1 MKTRYL
7 MLLLGCLFLQLQS
20 IFSQTENNSLYIPP
34 TDCAVGSL
42 ATVPIMLSN
51 DAEIVALQ
59 FDMHIPDV
67 VRLADPGITLT
78 DRKNGHTITVKNLGG
93 NNYRVLVFSA
103 TNTSLRGNSGA
114 LFQLP
119 LTIPKDLEI
128 GAVYAIEFKDV
139 VLSKRNG
146 ENVQSGVND
155 GSIKIVHGNRPDI
168 AVQEIKFISSEI
180 KPGGKVSVAWS
191 VKNVGNQPT
200 KAGWSE
206 QVYLVSE
213 AGDEAY
219 LGQLNSEELLSAS
232 GVASR
237 QAEFMLPAYPG
248 IDGKVYA
255 KVKLTPYPELG
266 ELSVDVAN
274 NEASSSGYLTLA
286 KELFL
291 KLNRNPIAETYTSD
305 VYGFLNRSGSR
316 KTEETFTFTNSN
328 PKRMTIPSS
337 VTIPVGESGI
347 SFKVRVI
354 DDQIA
359 NPDSFIVAK
368 VSGNGYKEVSQ
379 DIWIEDNEMP
389 KLTVTAPEDDR
400 KEGDSFKL
408 TIQREWATKWPLAV
422 RLVTDHPKRFQFDP
436 NVVIPANEKS
446 VTVDILAIDDDLP
459 DVTIDAVF
467 TASAYGF
474 GNGTGFVNLL
484 DNDLPD
490 IQMEITPLS
499 FSESAGPQAAIAT
512 LRRTKVTDNKITVK
526 LTDDSKGTLYYPST
540 SIVLEKGVTEYQFA
554 IGVVDNDLKDG
565 DRKVKLTA
573 AVYISSCSCSAAGS
587 SAGSVTKEL
596 TILDNDGPSLKITS
610 SQTSL
615 IEGKQDATI
624 LTISRNTDTSQALT
638 VNLTCDKSEE
648 VTFANTVVIPAGK
661 TSVDIPVSVKENS
674 TTEGNRTV
682 TFTVSAEGFSSG
694 VCWAMITDQTLPDA
708 MVTVALSN
716 NEYKAQDKIDVE
728 VKVENKGAAALSSQT
743 KVSIYLTNNRIYSS
757 ASYKKML
764 GNLYTQ
770 NTIKAGGSE
779 TVKQTFTLPNKTGDY
794 YVTAVVNE
802 GRDIVE
808 LIDANN
814 ISTAQSI
821 MLKAPYTVSVLTD
834 KSVYKQ
840 GESIVID
847 GVAVGNTIGNA
858 LVELYFINEG
868 VRNVV
873 EVITDSQGKFQY
885 TFKPENWQMGY
896 FSIGACFP
904 DEGLEK
910 EMAGVNVYGIRRYS
924 SAPITCE
931 VITNQSYRG
940 EIQLVNPGKL
950 SLTNV
955 TAKVV
960 SAPAG
965 STFKFE
971 PISQLDANSN
981 GVLKYSIIGSVASE
995 DYSWE
1000 KLEVQVSSKEGAN
1013 LNFFM
1018 YYYCRS
1024 EGGVLVPELASINT
1038 TMTKGKERDYQL
1050 NITNTGKDETGKITV
1065 NIPDLDWMRVVSVKE
1080 IPSMKSGEKSTILL
1094 RLIPTE
1100 KQPLNNP
1107 LIGEFSVSCTK
1118 GKGFVMPFK
1127 ITPVSEST
1135 GTLIIDVCDEYT
1147 YNTKESPHVEGAKVR
1162 VTTPANMLVSEGVTG
1177 KDGLFRLKDVPEGY
1191 YIVEVTEA
1199 RHSDVYKNIISVAP
1213 EMETMAVVNLSFQ
1226 GVKVAWEVVETEIT
1240 DEYEIVTTVDFDT
1253 NVPVPIVMMDVPER
1267 IPADELSLGESL
1279 MFNITLTNKGL
1290 ITAKDVQVGIP
1301 SDFNTLSFELM
1312 VTETFDLLPQSSMT
1326 IPVKVTKKSTV
1337 LRASSDKDPC
1347 MAYISE
1353 IYYWLC
1359 GDELKSNIVT
1369 RAIQLAICNGGIAL
1383 PPRGGSGGSGWLGG
1397 FSLPVLGGP
1406 SGNFTLKD
1414 SDLTEYNKPFIC
1426 KVGDRGSSKPLDLF
1440 EGDEY
1445 TGENGDND
1453 DDPSKLSLKLK
1464 YEKGYKDTKYFK
1476 NHAVR
1481 GIAADGVSVLRV
1493 EISKIPAAATNYV
1506 IQFLSNKY
1514 GQSEEVLGYLDSYS
1528 GSIDDIYSSN
1538 HQVYS
1543 INYNAP
1549 SEYPISADANYDVG
1563 IKMYVYDASGKE
1575 LANGD
1580 AIISII
1586 RTPVLMIHGLN
1597 SDMKCFAKFK
1607 KSLLLNS
1614 KYENFQ
1620 LRLAD
1625 YSSTNCDYF
1634 KINKNIVNDNIN
1646 YLMSYSIYKGYIA
1659 SKADLIGHSMG
1670 GILSRIHVQYVDR
1683 NSVHKVITLNTPHS
1697 GSQGANLIMSNDFYN
1712 ELGTLVFG
1720 NLNAVSDLQIG
1731 SSGMDFLND
1740 ESVLDKMND
1749 IPVHAV
1755 ATTAYVTDD
1764 IVATSVSDF
1773 VGKLLKKDDFFLK
1786 IMQYDEDAIPLISQG
1801 KYVEAVNVFLKKL
1814 YNGESTVNPSYDGL
1828 SDWVVAYES
1837 QLGGLRDANI
1847 SSFRGN
1853 VTQCS
1858 HTLSPDYNKVHEKL
1872 QDLLLL
1878 PSSDNAFS
1886 MNGFRPTPIKF
1897 VYSAKKSNT
1906 SKYQLKLSKIS
1917 SLIAADVE
1925 NIGDRKIKVKKVVPS
1940 NFFKS
1945 AIAITSQGISE
1956 TISFD
1961 DELIYEIPSN
1971 FKGTLNIEVIGEN
1984 EKGEIELFKDVF
1996 VVDSRSVSPL
2006 SISFID
2012 SQYGLLK
2019 GQSVSP
2025 SVLCT
2030 WSDGTQSIVY
2040 CGLESDSEIISL
2052 KDGVVS
2058 AKNRGKAILKATFEG
2073 LSCQAYVLVLD
2084 VDTEIDDEELESN
2097 KGVCSS
2103 ISLQFKQTMTMT
2115 RQAFRGTLTVFNGH
2129 ESIAMKDVRLN
2140 LEVKDEEGNT
2150 AGTHEFQINTESLDT
2165 FGGELDGAWT
2175 LDAQKTGKATI
2186 LFIPTK
2192 YAAPTEEKNYSFGGT
2207 LSYVDPF
2214 TNLVVTRD
2222 LFPVTM
2228 TVKPS
2233 PNLDMTYFMQRD
2245 ILGDDPLTTNKVEP
2259 MVPAEFSLLI
2269 HNTGAG
2275 DATNVNMVTNQP
2287 EIIDNEKGLNIKF
2300 ELLSSQ
2306 LNGEEHSL
2314 ALGGSVVT
2322 AFGTIEAGKTAYAQ
2336 WWFTSTLLGHFTDY
2350 DVKATHVSS
2359 YDNPDLSLLDQVTI
2373 HELIRSIK
2381 VPKTDLAGF
2390 LVNDNVDSED
2400 LPDMLYLSDGT
2411 IEEVAVAKR
2420 STIQSS
2426 GTYQY
2431 TLTVIPSESGWN
2443 YGSISDPTNGR
2454 QTLVR
2459 IVRKSD
2465 GASIDTRNI
2474 WQTSCTLR
2482 DGKEPFY
2489 ENIIHFVDK
2498 MGTAQEEYQLTF
2510 EPGPSVVL
2518 EVSSFEGIPA
2528 ENETVDKP
2536 VTEVTVH
2543 FNKEVNAS
2551 TFTTEDLT
2559 LVLQGET
2566 QDASLIKIQKVD
2578 DQTFVL
2584 DLTALT
2590 KRDGYYILTVQT
2602 ADITDAEGFEGDT
2615 GKSVNWV
2622 QYLAAGSQTLT
2633 LSLSTGWNWISTNM
2647 EKIGDPITFLS
2658 PVKDQVKRLQNQFE
2672 ELTNDPKYGLTGN
2685 LKTLTP
2691 KSSYKLEISGDGKI
2705 DVVGTALT
2713 PDQVTIDLNKGWNW
2727 IGYIPR
2733 AAASPTMALSL
2744 LSANANDEIKG
2755 QRGFAKFN
2763 GTSWVGTLKQMAPG
2777 EGYMYYANTK
2787 QSFRYAMIYNTLQSA
2802 SLKSAVSKPTDV
2814 WSVDIH
2820 KYPNNMSIV
2829 ADLWDG
2835 QVKQEPEVYKVG
2847 AFVGEECRGIGQY
2860 VDGLLFITVYGEKS
2874 GEKISFRAISSGAST
2889 EWGIRETV
2897 SFGESSLGTLDEPY
2911 ALHLTGFI
2919 TGTETLDGTFGFY
2932 PNPVSR
2938 ILYFK
2943 GDYSNIKSISVLNIN
2958 GVPVLT
2964 KDLNGDN
2971 RLDVSSL
2978 SDGVYI
2984 LMIKKEKEILY
2995 HKIIKVSK

>member
-67 VRLADPGITLT
+67 VQLADPGITLT

-237 QAEFMLPAYPG
+237 QAEFTLSVYPG

-266 ELSVDVAN
+266 ELPVDVAN

-474 GNGTGFVNLL
+474 ENGTGFVKLL

-526 LTDDSKGTLYYPST
+526 LTDDSKGALYYPSS

-587 SAGSVTKEL
+587 SAGSVIKEL

-624 LTISRNTDTSQALT
+624 LTITRNTDTSQALT
-638 VNLTCDKSEE
+638 VNLTCDKPEE

-674 TTEGNRTV
+674 TTEGNRTI
-682 TFTVSAEGFSSG
+682 TFIVSAEGFSSG

-728 VKVENKGAAALSSQT
+728 VKVENKGVAALSSQT

-814 ISTAQSI
+814 ISTAQNI
-821 MLKAPYTVSVLTD
+821 MLKAPYTVSVSTD

-885 TFKPENWQMGY
+885 IFKPENWQIGY

-1024 EGGVLVPELASINT
+1024 ERGVLVPELSSINT

-1050 NITNTGKDETGKITV
+1050 NITNTGKGETGKITV
-1065 NIPDLDWMRVVSVKE
+1065 NIPDLDWMRVVSAKE

-1094 RLIPTE
+1094 RLEPTE
-1100 KQPLNNP
+1100 EQSLNKP
-1107 LIGEFSVSCTK
+1107 VIGEFSVSCTK
-1118 GKGFVMPFK
+1118 GKGFVIPFR

-1135 GTLIIDVCDEYT
+1135 GTLVIDVCDEYT
-1147 YNTKESPHVEGAKVR
+1147 YNTKKAPHVEGAKVR
-1162 VTTPANMLVSEGVTG
+1162 VTTLDNAIVSEGVTG
-1177 KDGLFRLKDVPEGY
+1177 KDGLFRLKDIPEGY
-1191 YIVEVTEA
+1191 YMVEVTEA
-1199 RHSDVYKNIISVAP
+1199 KHSDVYKNIISVAP
-1213 EMETMAVVNLSFQ
+1213 EKETIEVVNLSFQ
-1226 GVKVAWEVVETEIT
+1226 GIKVSWEVVETGIT

-1267 IPADELSLGESL
+1267 IPADELGLGESL

-1290 ITAKDVQVGIP
+1290 ITAKDVQVDIP

-1312 VTETFDLLPQSSMT
+1312 VTEAFDLLPQSSMT
-1326 IPVKVTKKSTV
+1326 IPVKVTKRSAV

-1369 RAIQLAICNGGIAL
+1369 KAIKLAICRGGIAL
-1383 PPRGGSGGSGWLGG
+1383 PPGGGSGWGGG
-1397 FSLPVLGGP
+1397 FSLPGLGGFGT
-1406 SGNFTLKD
+1406 SDSFTLKD
-1414 SDLTEYNKPFIC
+1414 SDLMEYNKPIIC
-1426 KVGDRGSSKPLDLF
+1426 KLGDSESGGLSPFD
-1440 EGDEY
+1440 GDEY
-1445 TGENGDND
+1445 TGENEDND

-1464 YEKGYKDTKYFK
+1464 YEKGYKDTEYFK

-1481 GIAADGVSVLRV
+1481 GIAADGVSELCIEVN
-1493 EISKIPAAATNYV
+1493 KIPNAATNYV
-1506 IQFLSNKY
+1506 ISLLSKSGDSND
-1514 GQSEEVLGYLDSYS
+1514 VLGSLDTYS
-1528 GSIDDIYSSN
+1528 GNIEDIYNSN
-1538 HQVYS
+1538 NRCYS
-1543 INYNAP
+1543 INYHAP
-1549 SEYPISADANYDVG
+1549 SMYPISMGANYDVDV
-1563 IKMYVYDASGKE
+1563 KMYVYDANGKE
-1575 LANGD
+1575 LAKGD
-1580 AIISII
+1580 VSISVI
-1586 RTPVLMIHGLN
+1586 RPPVLMTHGLN
-1597 SDMKCFAKFK
+1597 DNMQCFSQFK
-1607 KSLLLNS
+1607 KFLLS
-1614 KYENFQ
+1614 TGKYENFQ
-1620 LRLAD
+1620 LQMTD
-1625 YSSTNCDYF
+1625 YSSTNRDYF
-1634 KINKNIVNDNIN
+1634 KVNQNVVKDNLD
-1646 YLMSYSIYKGYIA
+1646 YLMAHSIYKGYVV

-1697 GSQGANLIMSNDFYN
+1697 GSQGANLIMSNSFYSK
-1712 ELGTLVFG
+1712 LGAKLFGG
-1720 NLNAVSDLQIG
+1720 NLDAVSDLQIG

-1740 ESVLDKMND
+1740 ESVLDKMNG
-1749 IPVHAV
+1749 IPVHAI
-1755 ATTAYVTDD
+1755 ATTAPVTDD
-1764 IVATSVSDF
+1764 VLATSLSNYIMILTMKY
-1773 VGKLLKKDDFFLK
+1773 GLLKLPINFALLNLL
-1786 IMQYDEDAIPLISQG
+1786 QYDEDASPLISQG
-1801 KYVEAVNVFLKKL
+1801 KYAEAVEVFLKKL
-1814 YNGESTVNPSYDGL
+1814 YNGESKIDPSYDGL

-1837 QLGGLRDANI
+1837 QLGGLSNANI
-1847 SSFRGN
+1847 SSLHGN
-1853 VTQCS
+1853 IGQCF
-1858 HTLSPDYNKVHEKL
+1858 HVVSPKYDKVHKKL
-1872 QDLLLL
+1872 QELLLL
-1878 PSSDNAFS
+1878 PSSDKAFS
-1886 MNGFRPTPIKF
+1886 MDGFRPTPISF
-1897 VYSAKKSNT
+1897 VYSAKKSNASENQFKM
-1906 SKYQLKLSKIS
+1906 SKAS
-1917 SLIAADVE
+1917 SLMLIEVE
-1925 NIGDRKIKVKKVVPS
+1925 DIGNRKINVKKVVPA
-1940 NFFKS
+1940 NFLRS
-1945 AIAITSQGISE
+1945 AITISSQGINA

-1961 DELIYEIPSN
+1961 DELVYEIPSN
-1971 FKGTLNIEVIGEN
+1971 FEGTLNIEVIGEN
-1984 EKGEIELFKDVF
+1984 EKGEIESSKDVF
-1996 VVDSRSVSPL
+1996 VVDSRSVSPV
-2006 SISFID
+2006 SISFMD

-2030 WSDGTQSIVY
+2030 WSDGSQSIIDCDLV
-2040 CGLESDSEIISL
+2040 SDSGIISVEN
-2052 KDGVVS
+2052 GAVS
-2058 AKNRGKAILKATFEG
+2058 AKNRGKAVLMAKFEG

-2084 VDTEIDDEELESN
+2084 ADVEVGDEDSESN

-2103 ISLQFKQTMTMT
+2103 ITLQFKQTMTMT

-2140 LEVKDEEGNT
+2140 LEVKDEEGNP
-2150 AGTHEFQINTESLDT
+2150 AGTHEIQIDTESLDT
-2165 FGGELDGAWT
+2165 FGGEVDGAWT

-2192 YAAPTEEKNYSFGGT
+2192 YAAPTEAKNYSFGGT

-2214 TNLVVTRD
+2214 TDLVVTRD

-2259 MVPAEFSLLI
+2259 IVPAEFSLLI

-2314 ALGGSVVT
+2314 ALGGSVAT

-2431 TLTVIPSESGWN
+2431 ILTVTPSESGWN

-2454 QTLVR
+2454 QTLVS

-2465 GASIDTRNI
+2465 GTSIDTRNI

-2518 EVSSFEGIPA
+2518 EVSSFEGILA
-2528 ENETVDKP
+2528 ENETVDKS

-2590 KRDGYYILTVQT
+2590 KRDGYYILTV
-2602 ADITDAEGFEGDT
+2602 
-2615 GKSVNWV
+2615 
-2622 QYLAAGSQTLT
+2622 
-2633 LSLSTGWNWISTNM
+2633 
-2647 EKIGDPITFLS
+2647 
-2658 PVKDQVKRLQNQFE
+2658 
-2672 ELTNDPKYGLTGN
+2672 
-2685 LKTLTP
+2685 
-2691 KSSYKLEISGDGKI
+2691 
-2705 DVVGTALT
+2705 
-2713 PDQVTIDLNKGWNW
+2713 
-2727 IGYIPR
+2727 
-2733 AAASPTMALSL
+2733 
-2744 LSANANDEIKG
+2744 
-2755 QRGFAKFN
+2755 
-2763 GTSWVGTLKQMAPG
+2763 
-2777 EGYMYYANTK
+2777 
-2787 QSFRYAMIYNTLQSA
+2787 
-2802 SLKSAVSKPTDV
+2802 
-2814 WSVDIH
+2814 
-2820 KYPNNMSIV
+2820 
-2829 ADLWDG
+2829 
-2835 QVKQEPEVYKVG
+2835 
-2847 AFVGEECRGIGQY
+2847 
-2860 VDGLLFITVYGEKS
+2860 
-2874 GEKISFRAISSGAST
+2874 
-2889 EWGIRETV
+2889 
-2897 SFGESSLGTLDEPY
+2897 
-2911 ALHLTGFI
+2911 
-2919 TGTETLDGTFGFY
+2919 
-2932 PNPVSR
+2932 
-2938 ILYFK
+2938 
-2943 GDYSNIKSISVLNIN
+2943 
-2958 GVPVLT
+2958 
-2964 KDLNGDN
+2964 
-2971 RLDVSSL
+2971 
-2978 SDGVYI
+2978 
-2984 LMIKKEKEILY
+2984 
-2995 HKIIKVSK
+2995 

>member
-59 FDMHIPDV
+59 FDMHVPDV
-67 VRLADPGITLT
+67 VRLADLGITLT

-213 AGDEAY
+213 SGDEAY
-219 LGQLNSEELLSAS
+219 IGQLNSEELLSAS

-237 QAEFMLPAYPG
+237 QAEFTLPVYPG

-266 ELSVDVAN
+266 ELPVDVAN

-389 KLTVTAPEDDR
+389 KLTMTAPEDDR

-474 GNGTGFVNLL
+474 ENGTGFVKLL

-499 FSESAGPQAAIAT
+499 FSESAGPQAAIAS

-573 AVYISSCSCSAAGS
+573 AVYISSCSCSAAGT

-615 IEGKQDATI
+615 IEGKKDATT
-624 LTISRNTDTSQALT
+624 LTIIRNTDTSQALT
-638 VNLTCDKSEE
+638 VKLTCDKPEDVIFE
-648 VTFANTVVIPAGK
+648 NTVIIPAGK

-708 MVTVALSN
+708 VVSGLSLSVMESQPEGDITYNIEISNEGFAL
-716 NEYKAQDKIDVE
+716 
-728 VKVENKGAAALSSQT
+728 LSKET
-743 KVSIYLTNNRIYSS
+743 EVSIYLSQNVNLS
-757 ASYKKML
+757 AGSYKELLSTLKLQADLAPGQM
-764 GNLYTQ
+764 TQ
-770 NTIKAGGSE
+770 LKE
-779 TVKQTFTLPNKTGDY
+779 TVTLPAKTGDY
-794 YVTAVVNE
+794 YIIAVVNE
-802 GRDIVE
+802 NQYQPE
-808 LIDANN
+808 LVYINNESAEVPLKLVSPYN
-814 ISTAQSI
+814 ISVLADKKSYKSGEQVIVTGKVIGAKAANVLLDLYLINRGYRQVFNVKTDAQGQFKYI
-821 MLKAPYTVSVLTD
+821 
-834 KSVYKQ
+834 
-840 GESIVID
+840 
-847 GVAVGNTIGNA
+847 
-858 LVELYFINEG
+858 
-868 VRNVV
+868 
-873 EVITDSQGKFQY
+873 
-885 TFKPENWQMGY
+885 FKPEKWQMGD
-896 FSIGACFP
+896 FTLGACYP
-904 DEGLEK
+904 GEGLK
-910 EMAGVNVYGIRRYS
+910 ERMADFNIYGIGI
-924 SAPITCE
+924 APKVQCE
-931 VITNQSYRG
+931 VIQNKMYKG
-940 EIQLVNPGKL
+940 VIQLNNLGTLK
-950 SLTNV
+950 LTNV
-955 TAKVV
+955 KAEVV
-960 SAPAG
+960 SIPSDCAI
-965 STFKFE
+965 KFE
-971 PISQLDANSN
+971 SISVIEPNATGQLNFTIESRITSTSLLGDNIDVCVSSAE
-981 GVLKYSIIGSVASE
+981 GASE
-995 DYSWE
+995 
-1000 KLEVQVSSKEGAN
+1000 
-1013 LNFFM
+1013 NFSIN
-1018 YYYCRS
+1018 YYCSS
-1024 EGGVLVPELASINT
+1024 EKGELITEYPSVNT
-1038 TMTKGKERDYQL
+1038 TMTKGTSRIYQL
-1050 NITNTGKDETGKITV
+1050 NIANKGAGETGKITV
-1065 NIPDLDWMRVVSVKE
+1065 DIPKLAWMSLESPKEMASLKNGEAATIILRMSPTADMDLNVVCK
-1080 IPSMKSGEKSTILL
+1080 GTIGV
-1094 RLIPTE
+1094 
-1100 KQPLNNP
+1100 N
-1107 LIGEFSVSCTK
+1107 CTN
-1118 GKGFVMPFK
+1118 GKGFSLPYN
-1127 ITPVSEST
+1127 ITPVSEAT
-1135 GTLIIDVCDEYT
+1135 GTLQIDVCDEYT
-1147 YNTKESPHVEGAKVR
+1147 YNTKDAPHVEGAKIR
-1162 VTTPANMLVSEGVTG
+1162 ITTPSNKLVAEGVSG
-1177 KDGLFRLKDVPEGY
+1177 KDGLFTLPKIVEGY
-1191 YIVEVTEA
+1191 YKIEVSEDN
-1199 RHSDVYKNIISVAP
+1199 HSDVFKGTVLVDP
-1213 EMETMAVVNLSFQ
+1213 GKLTLKTVNLSFQ
-1226 GVKVAWEVVETEIT
+1226 AIQVSWKLEETEIE
-1240 DEYEIVTTVDFDT
+1240 DKYEIVTDVKFET
-1253 NVPVPIVMMDVPER
+1253 NVPAPVVVMNMPNS
-1267 IPADELSLGESL
+1267 IPAEDLQLGESL
-1279 MFNITLTNKGL
+1279 MFNVTLVNKGL
-1290 ITAKDVQVGIP
+1290 ITAEDVQLQMP
-1301 SDFNTLSFELM
+1301 SGFKTFTFEPM
-1312 VTETFDLLPQSSMT
+1312 IQGPFELLPQVAIT
-1326 IPVKVTKKSTV
+1326 IPVKVTKIASL
-1337 LRASSDKDPC
+1337 LRNLDNDPC
-1347 MAYISE
+1347 VGYPGTL
-1353 IYYWLC
+1353 YFWDC
-1359 GDELKSNIVT
+1359 GTDRKWHRYEAVL
-1369 RAIQLAICNGGIAL
+1369 QLGSCKDGIPDRGDGEGSSYPGGW
-1383 PPRGGSGGSGWLGG
+1383 GFGFGSGW
-1397 FSLPVLGGP
+1397 FSSAGSYSSSTSSSPFDKWTAEDKGCEPCQNKFLLDLVQCIKPVKVAVEAVKFVSKSVDCVG
-1406 SGNFTLKD
+1406 SFTSDEKDFVNKLKD
-1414 SDLTEYNKPFIC
+1414 CPFTQDVGAGLEALNRIYALYNYLINKIANGEDLTSTEKDIIADDFKNVALSAINDLVDHYAGKNKDE
-1426 KVGDRGSSKPLDLF
+1426 VESSKDSVVNSLLEAVDAMKNLRDVKNPADFLTKAQDFFSKMTDLLDKFETTKEVAQKYKKFLTVWKKFDCITPLLEPCDRKEPTSLRSVSKQYPSYIQEF
-1440 EGDEY
+1440 QESLRIVQDGAIAEDGLREEILGD
-1445 TGENGDND
+1445 
-1453 DDPSKLSLKLK
+1453 P
-1464 YEKGYKDTKYFK
+1464 
-1476 NHAVR
+1476 
-1481 GIAADGVSVLRV
+1481 IWMGVSVEQMLPLLSYLNEFTDQLAEDKGIYLLRPQGVSV
-1493 EISKIPAAATNYV
+1493 EQLERLK
-1506 IQFLSNKY
+1506 
-1514 GQSEEVLGYLDSYS
+1514 ERW
-1528 GSIDDIYSSN
+1528 
-1538 HQVYS
+1538 
-1543 INYNAP
+1543 YN
-1549 SEYPISADANYDVG
+1549 
-1563 IKMYVYDASGKE
+1563 
-1575 LANGD
+1575 
-1580 AIISII
+1580 
-1586 RTPVLMIHGLN
+1586 
-1597 SDMKCFAKFK
+1597 
-1607 KSLLLNS
+1607 
-1614 KYENFQ
+1614 
-1620 LRLAD
+1620 
-1625 YSSTNCDYF
+1625 
-1634 KINKNIVNDNIN
+1634 
-1646 YLMSYSIYKGYIA
+1646 
-1659 SKADLIGHSMG
+1659 
-1670 GILSRIHVQYVDR
+1670 
-1683 NSVHKVITLNTPHS
+1683 
-1697 GSQGANLIMSNDFYN
+1697 
-1712 ELGTLVFG
+1712 
-1720 NLNAVSDLQIG
+1720 
-1731 SSGMDFLND
+1731 
-1740 ESVLDKMND
+1740 
-1749 IPVHAV
+1749 
-1755 ATTAYVTDD
+1755 
-1764 IVATSVSDF
+1764 
-1773 VGKLLKKDDFFLK
+1773 
-1786 IMQYDEDAIPLISQG
+1786 
-1801 KYVEAVNVFLKKL
+1801 
-1814 YNGESTVNPSYDGL
+1814 
-1828 SDWVVAYES
+1828 
-1837 QLGGLRDANI
+1837 
-1847 SSFRGN
+1847 SF
-1853 VTQCS
+1853 
-1858 HTLSPDYNKVHEKL
+1858 
-1872 QDLLLL
+1872 
-1878 PSSDNAFS
+1878 
-1886 MNGFRPTPIKF
+1886 
-1897 VYSAKKSNT
+1897 
-1906 SKYQLKLSKIS
+1906 SKYQMGGENNVNLEKVRTLLATSKLASDYLHKS
-1917 SLIAADVE
+1917 DF
-1925 NIGDRKIKVKKVVPS
+1925 S
-1940 NFFKS
+1940 NFTELLEAQLTNVQSKLDKS
-1945 AIAITSQGISE
+1945 
-1956 TISFD
+1956 
-1961 DELIYEIPSN
+1961 
-1971 FKGTLNIEVIGEN
+1971 K
-1984 EKGEIELFKDVF
+1984 
-1996 VVDSRSVSPL
+1996 
-2006 SISFID
+2006 
-2012 SQYGLLK
+2012 
-2019 GQSVSP
+2019 
-2025 SVLCT
+2025 
-2030 WSDGTQSIVY
+2030 
-2040 CGLESDSEIISL
+2040 ES
-2052 KDGVVS
+2052 
-2058 AKNRGKAILKATFEG
+2058 
-2073 LSCQAYVLVLD
+2073 
-2084 VDTEIDDEELESN
+2084 
-2097 KGVCSS
+2097 VCST

-2150 AGTHEFQINTESLDT
+2150 AGTHEFQINTESLET

-2192 YAAPTEEKNYSFGGT
+2192 YAAPTEKKNYSFGGT

-2233 PNLDMTYFMQRD
+2233 PNLDMTYFIQRD

-2314 ALGGSVVT
+2314 ALGGSVAT

-2454 QTLVR
+2454 QTLVS

-2566 QDASLIKIQKVD
+2566 QDVSLINIQKVD

-2602 ADITDAEGFEGDT
+2602 TDITDAEGFEGDT
-2615 GKSVNWV
+2615 GESVNWV

-2633 LSLSTGWNWISTNM
+2633 FSLSTGWNWISTNM

-2691 KSSYKLEISGDGKI
+2691 KSSYKLEMSGDGKI
-2705 DVVGTALT
+2705 DVVGTTLT

-2763 GTSWVGTLKQMAPG
+2763 GTSWVGTLKQMVPG

-2787 QSFRYAMIYNTLQSA
+2787 QSFRYAMIYNTLLSA
-2802 SLKSAVSKPTDV
+2802 SLKSAVSKPVDV

-2943 GDYSNIKSISVLNIN
+2943 GDYSNIKSVSVLNIN

>member
-7 MLLLGCLFLQLQS
+7 MLLLGYLFLQLQS

-67 VRLADPGITLT
+67 VWLADPGITLT

-119 LTIPKDLEI
+119 LTIPKDLET

-237 QAEFMLPAYPG
+237 QAEFMQPAYPG

-266 ELSVDVAN
+266 ELPVDVAN

-347 SFKVRVI
+347 SFKVRVV

-436 NVVIPANEKS
+436 DVVIPANEKAIS
-446 VTVDILAIDDDLP
+446 VDVLAVEDDLP

-474 GNGTGFVNLL
+474 ENGTGFVKLL

-526 LTDDSKGTLYYPST
+526 LTDDSKGALYYPSS

-587 SAGSVTKEL
+587 SAGSVIKEL

-624 LTISRNTDTSQALT
+624 LTITRNTDTSQALT
-638 VNLTCDKSEE
+638 VNLTCDKPEE

-674 TTEGNRTV
+674 TTEGNRTI

-708 MVTVALSN
+708 VISDMKNLSTELFAKGDVSVELTVGNIGVVTLPA
-716 NEYKAQDKIDVE
+716 
-728 VKVENKGAAALSSQT
+728 QT
-743 KVSIYLTNNRIYSS
+743 KVSVYLTNNTQLAS
-757 ASYKKML
+757 ASYKEFL

-770 NTIKAGGSE
+770 NNIAPGE
-779 TVKQTFTLPNKTGDY
+779 TETLKKTFTLPDKTGNY
-794 YVTAVVNE
+794 YIIASVNE
-802 GRDIVE
+802 EQNLKE
-808 LIDANN
+808 LIYVNN
-814 ISTAQSI
+814 MSEPLGITLKALYTIQVSTDKTVYKSGEAIVITGQASGGTVSKVPVDLYIINNGYRQSI
-821 MLKAPYTVSVLTD
+821 DITTD
-834 KSVYKQ
+834 TQ
-840 GESIVID
+840 GV
-847 GVAVGNTIGNA
+847 
-858 LVELYFINEG
+858 
-868 VRNVV
+868 
-873 EVITDSQGKFQY
+873 FQY
-885 TFKPENWQMGY
+885 TFEPENWQMGY
-896 FSIGACFP
+896 FSVGACYP
-904 DEGLEK
+904 GEGLKK
-910 EMAGVNVYGIRRYS
+910 EMAGFNLYGLKRTSLGNI
-924 SAPITCE
+924 ICE
-931 VITNQSYRG
+931 VVTNKVYKGEIGLSNPGTLKITNIKT
-940 EIQLVNPGKL
+940 EL
-950 SLTNV
+950 
-955 TAKVV
+955 V
-960 SAPAG
+960 SAPENCNV
-965 STFKFE
+965 TFE
-971 PISQLDANSN
+971 PIASIDANST
-981 GVLKYSIIGSVASE
+981 GILKYTITGSAPSE
-995 DYSWE
+995 STE
-1000 KLEVQVSSKEGAN
+1000 QIKARVSTTEGAVMDM
-1013 LNFFM
+1013 LI
-1018 YYYCRS
+1018 YYYCYS
-1024 EGGVLVPELASINT
+1024 EKGELISEVPSINT
-1038 TMTKGKERDYQL
+1038 TMTKGAFRDYQL
-1050 NITNTGKDETGKITV
+1050 HIANAGKGETGRISVNLPPNASWISLASPKEMASLKSGETATIIFRLEPTNDLVLNVPVKGGITV
-1065 NIPDLDWMRVVSVKE
+1065 NCSNGKGL
-1080 IPSMKSGEKSTILL
+1080 
-1094 RLIPTE
+1094 LIPF
-1100 KQPLNNP
+1100 N
-1107 LIGEFSVSCTK
+1107 I
-1118 GKGFVMPFK
+1118 
-1127 ITPVSEST
+1127 IPVSEST
-1135 GTLIIDVCDEYT
+1135 GTLKVDVCDEYT
-1147 YNTKESPHVEGAKVR
+1147 YNTKEAPHVANAKVR
-1162 VTTPANMLVSEGVTG
+1162 VTTPTNKLVAEGVTG
-1177 KDGLFRLKDVPEGY
+1177 NDGLYILPDLPEGY
-1191 YIVEVTEA
+1191 YALEVTEDK
-1199 RHSDVYKNIISVAP
+1199 HSDVYKGNVLVSP
-1213 EMETMAVVNLSFQ
+1213 GTTLLKTVNLSFEAI
-1226 GVKVAWEVVETEIT
+1226 KVGWNVEKTEIT
-1240 DEYEIVTTVDFDT
+1240 DEYEIVSTVKYET
-1253 NVPVPIVMMDVPER
+1253 NVPVPVVIMDIPKR
-1267 IPADELSLGESL
+1267 IAADELLPGESL
-1279 MFNITLTNKGL
+1279 IFNAILTNKGL
-1290 ITAKDVQVGIP
+1290 IMAKDVQLVMPEGFK
-1301 SDFNTLSFELM
+1301 SLVFEPM
-1312 VTETFDLLPQSSMT
+1312 VTEPFDLAPQSTIVIPIRVTRAKVSLRASMDDDPCVAYPGTLYFWDCGEDRKWHRYEAVLQVGACRDGIPPTPTDNPRVEIGLNAGWGGGTFSGSGGWWGGYYEPQTGYKGVTSEDKGCEPCQNGVLRAGLLCASHFASDLKET
-1326 IPVKVTKKSTV
+1326 IEAVGEILSGDLSDLNDADIQDLLKNNIDVQKLFNNFDYAHLALDMGNNIASCIGSENKGGEKVYDCYKGLSGFVDKLLDDKIGDLIKNPIAAEKFKKLAKKALKWKNLLDNGVECAHDFAHACDHLKEKTA
-1337 LRASSDKDPC
+1337 LRASSDS
-1347 MAYISE
+1347 YISDFQQNML
-1353 IYYWLC
+1353 YVH
-1359 GDELKSNIVT
+1359 DELSAFSNFFDLI
-1369 RAIQLAICNGGIAL
+1369 
-1383 PPRGGSGGSGWLGG
+1383 LG
-1397 FSLPVLGGP
+1397 
-1406 SGNFTLKD
+1406 K
-1414 SDLTEYNKPFIC
+1414 E
-1426 KVGDRGSSKPLDLF
+1426 
-1440 EGDEY
+1440 
-1445 TGENGDND
+1445 
-1453 DDPSKLSLKLK
+1453 
-1464 YEKGYKDTKYFK
+1464 
-1476 NHAVR
+1476 
-1481 GIAADGVSVLRV
+1481 ADWD
-1493 EISKIPAAATNYV
+1493 EISLYDICEL
-1506 IQFLSNKY
+1506 IDL
-1514 GQSEEVLGYLDSYS
+1514 LDW
-1528 GSIDDIYSSN
+1528 
-1538 HQVYS
+1538 
-1543 INYNAP
+1543 
-1549 SEYPISADANYDVG
+1549 
-1563 IKMYVYDASGKE
+1563 
-1575 LANGD
+1575 
-1580 AIISII
+1580 
-1586 RTPVLMIHGLN
+1586 
-1597 SDMKCFAKFK
+1597 
-1607 KSLLLNS
+1607 
-1614 KYENFQ
+1614 
-1620 LRLAD
+1620 
-1625 YSSTNCDYF
+1625 
-1634 KINKNIVNDNIN
+1634 NIVN
-1646 YLMSYSIYKGYIA
+1646 YE
-1659 SKADLIGHSMG
+1659 DL
-1670 GILSRIHVQYVDR
+1670 
-1683 NSVHKVITLNTPHS
+1683 
-1697 GSQGANLIMSNDFYN
+1697 
-1712 ELGTLVFG
+1712 
-1720 NLNAVSDLQIG
+1720 
-1731 SSGMDFLND
+1731 
-1740 ESVLDKMND
+1740 
-1749 IPVHAV
+1749 
-1755 ATTAYVTDD
+1755 
-1764 IVATSVSDF
+1764 
-1773 VGKLLKKDDFFLK
+1773 
-1786 IMQYDEDAIPLISQG
+1786 
-1801 KYVEAVNVFLKKL
+1801 
-1814 YNGESTVNPSYDGL
+1814 
-1828 SDWVVAYES
+1828 
-1837 QLGGLRDANI
+1837 
-1847 SSFRGN
+1847 
-1853 VTQCS
+1853 
-1858 HTLSPDYNKVHEKL
+1858 
-1872 QDLLLL
+1872 
-1878 PSSDNAFS
+1878 
-1886 MNGFRPTPIKF
+1886 
-1897 VYSAKKSNT
+1897 
-1906 SKYQLKLSKIS
+1906 
-1917 SLIAADVE
+1917 
-1925 NIGDRKIKVKKVVPS
+1925 
-1940 NFFKS
+1940 
-1945 AIAITSQGISE
+1945 
-1956 TISFD
+1956 
-1961 DELIYEIPSN
+1961 
-1971 FKGTLNIEVIGEN
+1971 
-1984 EKGEIELFKDVF
+1984 
-1996 VVDSRSVSPL
+1996 
-2006 SISFID
+2006 
-2012 SQYGLLK
+2012 
-2019 GQSVSP
+2019 
-2025 SVLCT
+2025 
-2030 WSDGTQSIVY
+2030 
-2040 CGLESDSEIISL
+2040 
-2052 KDGVVS
+2052 
-2058 AKNRGKAILKATFEG
+2058 KNWKPEG
-2073 LSCQAYVLVLD
+2073 LSESSLRNFVDRWNRLVEGSANDDLDQIYVEMERIITSESHFKNLGYVNTGMYAEATIFE
-2084 VDTEIDDEELESN
+2084 VMKIVEESSSA
-2097 KGVCSS
+2097 VCSS

-2150 AGTHEFQINTESLDT
+2150 ATTHEFQINTEDLDM

-2192 YAAPTEEKNYSFGGT
+2192 YAAPTEAKNYSFGGT

-2214 TNLVVTRD
+2214 TDLVVTRD

-2259 MVPAEFSLLI
+2259 IVPAEFSLLI

-2314 ALGGSVVT
+2314 ALGGSVAT

-2390 LVNDNVDSED
+2390 LVNDIVDSED

-2411 IEEVAVAKR
+2411 IEKVAVAKK

-2431 TLTVIPSESGWN
+2431 TLAVTPSESGWN

-2454 QTLVR
+2454 QTLVS

-2465 GASIDTRNI
+2465 GASIDVRNI

-2518 EVSSFEGIPA
+2518 EVSSFEGVPL
-2528 ENETVDKP
+2528 ENETADKP

-2578 DQTFVL
+2578 DQNFVL

-2602 ADITDAEGFEGDT
+2602 ASITDAEGYEGDS

-2633 LSLSTGWNWISTNM
+2633 LSLATGWNWISTNM
-2647 EKIGDPITFLS
+2647 ERIEEPITFLN
-2658 PVKDQVKRLQNQFE
+2658 PVKEQVKRLQSQSQ

-2685 LKTLTP
+2685 LKTLDIQ
-2691 KSSYKLEISGDGKI
+2691 SSYKLEMSGDGKI
-2705 DVVGTALT
+2705 DVKGTALT
-2713 PDQVTIDLNKGWNW
+2713 PEQVEIGLNRGWNW
-2727 IGYIPR
+2727 ISYIPR
-2733 AAASPTMALSL
+2733 TAASPTMALSL

-2802 SLKSAVSKPTDV
+2802 SLKSAVSKSTDV

-2829 ADLWDG
+2829 ADLWDS

-2874 GEKISFRAISSGAST
+2874 GEKISFRAIPSGTST
-2889 EWGIRETV
+2889 EWDIRETV

-2919 TGTETLDGTFGFY
+2919 TGTDMLDGAFGFY

-2943 GDYSNIKSISVLNIN
+2943 GDYSNIKSVSVLNIN

-2971 RLDVSSL
+2971 SLDVSSL

-2995 HKIIKVSK
+2995 HKIIKASK

>member
-7 MLLLGCLFLQLQS
+7 MLLLGCLFLQYQS
-20 IFSQTENNSLYIPP
+20 IFSQAENNSLYIPP
-34 TDCAVGSL
+34 TDCPVESVAI
-42 ATVPIMLSN
+42 VPIQLSN
-51 DAEIVALQ
+51 DSEIVAVQ
-59 FDMHIPDV
+59 FDIHIPNV
-67 VRLADPGITLT
+67 VQLADAGITLT
-78 DRKNGHTITVKNLGG
+78 DRKNGHLLTVKNLGG
-93 NNYRVLVFSA
+93 NNYRVIVFSA
-103 TNTSLRGNSGA
+103 TNTPLRGNSGT
-114 LFQLP
+114 LFHLP
-119 LTIPKDLEI
+119 LVIPKNLEV
-128 GAVYAIEFKDV
+128 GKVYPIEFKDV
-139 VLSKRNG
+139 ALSKKNG
-146 ENVQSGVND
+146 DNVQSGVND
-155 GSIKIVHGNRPDI
+155 GSIKIVHGDRPDI
-168 AVQEIKFISSEI
+168 AVQEVKFLSTEI
-180 KPGGKVSVAWS
+180 KSGGKVSIAWS

-206 QVYLVSE
+206 QLYLVSE
-213 AGDEAY
+213 AGDESY
-219 LGQLNSEELLSAS
+219 LGLLNDEDLLSAN
-232 GVASR
+232 GTASR

-266 ELSVDVAN
+266 ELPVDVAN

-316 KTEETFTFTNSN
+316 KTAETFTFTNSN

-359 NPDSFIVAK
+359 NPDSFIVTK

-389 KLTVTAPEDDR
+389 KLTVTAPKDDR

-436 NVVIPANEKS
+436 NVVIPANEKAI
-446 VTVDILAIDDDLP
+446 TVDVLAVEDDLP

-474 GNGTGFVNLL
+474 ENGTGFVKLL

-573 AVYISSCSCSAAGS
+573 AVYISSCSCSAAGT
-587 SAGSVTKEL
+587 SAGSVSNEL
-596 TILDNDGPSLKITS
+596 IILDDDGPTLKVTS
-610 SQTSL
+610 SQSSL
-615 IEGKQDATI
+615 IEGKETATI
-624 LTISRNTDTSQALT
+624 LTISRNTDTKEALA
-638 VNLTCDKSEE
+638 VKLSCDRLDE
-648 VTFANTVVIPAGK
+648 VIFNPEVVIPAGK
-661 TSVDIPVSVKENS
+661 TSVDIPVSARENS
-674 TTEGNRTV
+674 TTEGNRTI
-682 TFTVSAEGFSSG
+682 TFTVSAEGFSKG

-708 MVTVALSN
+708 VVAGQKILSSDFLAKSN
-716 NEYKAQDKIDVE
+716 ILVE
-728 VKVENKGAAALSSQT
+728 LTIGNKGAVVLPSQT
-743 KVSIYLTNNRIYSS
+743 KVAVYLTNNVQLSS
-757 ASYKKML
+757 ASYKVLL
-764 GNLYTQ
+764 GYCYTQ
-770 NTIKAGGSE
+770 NSIVPGQVE
-779 TVKQTFTLPNKTGDY
+779 TLKKTFDLPDKTGDY
-794 YVTAVVNE
+794 YIISSVN
-802 GRDIVE
+802 DDQSLKE
-808 LIDANN
+808 LIYTNN
-814 ISTAQSI
+814 VSESI
-821 MLKAPYTVSVLTD
+821 PVNLNALYRIQVSTD
-834 KSVYKQ
+834 KSIYKA
-840 GESIVID
+840 GEAIVITGQAFGGTVSKVPVDLYIIND
-847 GVAVGNTIGNA
+847 GYRQSFDITTDPQ
-858 LVELYFINEG
+858 G
-868 VRNVV
+868 V
-873 EVITDSQGKFQY
+873 FQY
-885 TFKPENWQMGY
+885 IFKPENWQMGH
-896 FSIGACFP
+896 FAIGACYP
-904 DEGLEK
+904 GENLKDEMIGFDLYGLRKTSSERTICETVTNK
-910 EMAGVNVYGIRRYS
+910 VHNGEIKLLNPGMLKLTNIKAELI
-924 SAPITCE
+924 SAP
-931 VITNQSYRG
+931 
-940 EIQLVNPGKL
+940 VNC
-950 SLTNV
+950 
-955 TAKVV
+955 KV
-960 SAPAG
+960 A
-965 STFKFE
+965 FE
-971 PISQLDANSN
+971 PIVSINAN
-981 GVLKYSIIGSVASE
+981 GTGILKYTITGTAPSDGT
-995 DYSWE
+995 DWE
-1000 KLEVQVSSKEGAN
+1000 QIKARISTAEGAVMD
-1013 LNFFM
+1013 LLIL
-1018 YYYCRS
+1018 YYCRS
-1024 EGGVLVPELASINT
+1024 EKGMLISENSSVNT
-1038 TMTKGKERDYQL
+1038 TMTKGVSRDYPL
-1050 NITNTGKDETGKITV
+1050 YIKNAGDGETGKITV
-1065 NIPDLDWMRVVSVKE
+1065 NIPNVPWMSLSGPREIASLKSEETAVVLLHLEPTDDLALNVPVKG
-1080 IPSMKSGEKSTILL
+1080 M
-1094 RLIPTE
+1094 
-1100 KQPLNNP
+1100 
-1107 LIGEFSVSCTK
+1107 IGVNCSN
-1118 GKGFVMPFK
+1118 GKGFSIPFN
-1127 ITPVSEST
+1127 IVPVSEYT
-1135 GTLIIDVCDEYT
+1135 GTLKVDVCDEYT
-1147 YNTKESPHVEGAKVR
+1147 YNTKEAPHVSNAKIR
-1162 VTTPANMLVSEGVTG
+1162 VTTPTNKLVAEGVTG
-1177 KDGLFRLKDVPEGY
+1177 KDGLYTLPNLPEGY
-1191 YIVEVTEA
+1191 YTVEVTEEK
-1199 RHSDVYKNIISVAP
+1199 HSDVYKGSVLISP
-1213 EMETMAVVNLSFQ
+1213 GESTLKTVNLSFNAIKCSFA
-1226 GVKVAWEVVETEIT
+1226 VEETVVT
-1240 DEYEIVTTVDFDT
+1240 DEYEIVTTVEFET
-1253 NVPVPIVMMDVPER
+1253 NVPAPVVVMNIPDR
-1267 IPADELSLGESL
+1267 IAADELQPGESL
-1279 MFNITLTNKGL
+1279 MFNVTLINKGL
-1290 ITAKDVQVGIP
+1290 ITAEDVQLIMPTG
-1301 SDFNTLSFELM
+1301 FNSFVFEPM
-1312 VTETFDLLPQSSMT
+1312 IQDPFDLKSQVSVT
-1326 IPVKVTKKSTV
+1326 IPVKVTRNSV
-1337 LRASSDKDPC
+1337 NLRVGHLDNDPC
-1347 MAYISE
+1347 VAYPGTL
-1353 IYYWLC
+1353 YYWDC
-1359 GDELKSNIVT
+1359 GVDRKWHRYG
-1369 RAIQLAICNGGIAL
+1369 RALQLGACRDGV
-1383 PPRGGSGGSGWLGG
+1383 PPE
-1397 FSLPVLGGP
+1397 PVEPTTPPHITVGP
-1406 SGNFTLKD
+1406 SGGGSLGGGTGGWAGGYSEPQNTVTGETVDRGCEPCQNRLLGVILMCPVNIPVWSCLSSSWQCGENIAEGNMTGSEVADCVLSTVGCAAEICETATNAGALLDPTGTTATVNISCRIVGWVTQLVSCFKNVGEAANDKNCDLEATPASLRSSEYQARAKSISYIRAFWNQISCGVNQLTAESDIMKEYFGSDVWNDCSVDDLKVLVEYIKSKGEYVDFADDDLLNVKPEAISVDDFRHFIERLNNTTKIAKGESVVGDNFISQELVQEK
-1414 SDLTEYNKPFIC
+1414 LTIMRECEDQAKLLGYSSIGELMDVEYNK
-1426 KVGDRGSSKPLDLF
+1426 LL
-1440 EGDEY
+1440 
-1445 TGENGDND
+1445 
-1453 DDPSKLSLKLK
+1453 
-1464 YEKGYKDTKYFK
+1464 
-1476 NHAVR
+1476 
-1481 GIAADGVSVLRV
+1481 
-1493 EISKIPAAATNYV
+1493 TN
-1506 IQFLSNKY
+1506 L
-1514 GQSEEVLGYLDSYS
+1514 
-1528 GSIDDIYSSN
+1528 
-1538 HQVYS
+1538 
-1543 INYNAP
+1543 
-1549 SEYPISADANYDVG
+1549 
-1563 IKMYVYDASGKE
+1563 
-1575 LANGD
+1575 
-1580 AIISII
+1580 
-1586 RTPVLMIHGLN
+1586 T
-1597 SDMKCFAKFK
+1597 
-1607 KSLLLNS
+1607 
-1614 KYENFQ
+1614 
-1620 LRLAD
+1620 
-1625 YSSTNCDYF
+1625 
-1634 KINKNIVNDNIN
+1634 
-1646 YLMSYSIYKGYIA
+1646 
-1659 SKADLIGHSMG
+1659 
-1670 GILSRIHVQYVDR
+1670 
-1683 NSVHKVITLNTPHS
+1683 
-1697 GSQGANLIMSNDFYN
+1697 
-1712 ELGTLVFG
+1712 
-1720 NLNAVSDLQIG
+1720 
-1731 SSGMDFLND
+1731 
-1740 ESVLDKMND
+1740 
-1749 IPVHAV
+1749 
-1755 ATTAYVTDD
+1755 
-1764 IVATSVSDF
+1764 
-1773 VGKLLKKDDFFLK
+1773 
-1786 IMQYDEDAIPLISQG
+1786 
-1801 KYVEAVNVFLKKL
+1801 
-1814 YNGESTVNPSYDGL
+1814 
-1828 SDWVVAYES
+1828 ES
-1837 QLGGLRDANI
+1837 QN
-1847 SSFRGN
+1847 S
-1853 VTQCS
+1853 
-1858 HTLSPDYNKVHEKL
+1858 
-1872 QDLLLL
+1872 
-1878 PSSDNAFS
+1878 
-1886 MNGFRPTPIKF
+1886 
-1897 VYSAKKSNT
+1897 
-1906 SKYQLKLSKIS
+1906 
-1917 SLIAADVE
+1917 
-1925 NIGDRKIKVKKVVPS
+1925 
-1940 NFFKS
+1940 
-1945 AIAITSQGISE
+1945 
-1956 TISFD
+1956 
-1961 DELIYEIPSN
+1961 
-1971 FKGTLNIEVIGEN
+1971 
-1984 EKGEIELFKDVF
+1984 
-1996 VVDSRSVSPL
+1996 
-2006 SISFID
+2006 
-2012 SQYGLLK
+2012 
-2019 GQSVSP
+2019 
-2025 SVLCT
+2025 
-2030 WSDGTQSIVY
+2030 
-2040 CGLESDSEIISL
+2040 
-2052 KDGVVS
+2052 
-2058 AKNRGKAILKATFEG
+2058 
-2073 LSCQAYVLVLD
+2073 
-2084 VDTEIDDEELESN
+2084 
-2097 KGVCSS
+2097 VCSS
-2103 ISLQFKQTMTMT
+2103 ITLQFKQTMTMT

-2129 ESIAMKDVRLN
+2129 ESVAMKNVQLT
-2140 LEVKDEEGNT
+2140 LEVKDEEGNIAT
-2150 AGTHEFQINTESLDT
+2150 THEIQINTESLDT
-2165 FGGELDGAWT
+2165 FDGELDGAWT
-2175 LDAQKTGKATI
+2175 LDAQKTGTATI

-2192 YAAPTEEKNYSFGGT
+2192 YAAPTEAMKYSFGGT

-2245 ILGDDPLTTNKVEP
+2245 VLGDDPLTTNKVEP

-2314 ALGGSVVT
+2314 ALGGSVAT

-2420 STIQSS
+2420 ASIQSS

-2431 TLTVIPSESGWN
+2431 ALTVIPSESGWN

-2465 GASIDTRNI
+2465 GALIDTRNI

-2528 ENETVDKP
+2528 ENEAVDKP

-2602 ADITDAEGFEGDT
+2602 ADITDAEGFEGDA
-2615 GKSVNWV
+2615 GKSANWV

-2633 LSLSTGWNWISTNM
+2633 FSLSTGWNWISTNM

-2691 KSSYKLEISGDGKI
+2691 KSSYKLEMSGDGKI
-2705 DVVGTALT
+2705 DVVGTTLT

-2744 LSANANDEIKG
+2744 LSANTNDEIKG

-2763 GTSWVGTLKQMAPG
+2763 GTSWVGTLKQLAPG

-2802 SLKSAVSKPTDV
+2802 SLKSAVSKSTDV

-2847 AFVGEECRGIGQY
+2847 AFVDGECRGIGQY

-2874 GEKISFRAISSGAST
+2874 GEKISFRAISSGVST
-2889 EWGIRETV
+2889 EWDIRETV

-2943 GDYSNIKSISVLNIN
+2943 GDYSNIKSVSVLNIN